1 VAAAQ
6 GAARVPG
13 KTDAAQVAARFKGQG
28 GPDARAQGERGCA
41 GARDAARAAGSA
53 RGPAGGRG

>member
-28 GPDARAQGERGCA
+28 GPDARAQGE
-41 GARDAARAAGSA
+41 
-53 RGPAGGRG
+53 